1 MLLVLQ
7 LFDSILLTLPR
18 QSGGKGKSSGQVIQ
32 ELAADIL
39 GKLPKD
45 FDIEFVS
52 VLVFYKIFVSS
63 SSLAMSNS
71 FL

>member
-52 VLVFYKIFVSS
+52 ITCLLQGICLFFISGHVK
-63 SSLAMSNS
+63 
-71 FL
+71 